1 MIEYMR
7 RIEILRDAP
16 GAEALK
22 TPHRQ
27 QNLASF
33 FTPDTQYTGQPTDVQ
48 IALRKTSP
56 GLIKDKTVSA
66 NATFRD
72 ISLGA
77 KGGATKRVQSGLVM
91 RAEKSNALGLGVG
104 LNGVIGDSAGGQ
116 DEMEKGEDY
125 QIGEHKNTQESNV
138 AISLNESAVK
148 VVRLRPEEEAD
159 PIPAG
164 LG

>member
-1 MIEYMR
+1 M
-7 RIEILRDAP
+7 
-16 GAEALK
+16 
-22 TPHRQ
+22 
-27 QNLASF
+27 ASF
-33 FTPDTQYTGQPTDVQ
+33 FTPNGQYTGQPTDVQ

-77 KGGATKRVQSGLVM
+77 KGGASKRVQSGLV
-91 RAEKSNALGLGVG
+91 RAEKSNTLGLGVG

-159 PIPAG
+159 PTQAG